1 MISKKQ
7 FLTGSWKKKDKA
19 SPQEDYLLAFMR
31 MNKEKA
37 YTALELSKAVKKSES
52 MIRDKLSGFVKKKLV
67 TRDSPYYI
75 YGVVKVAASKK
86 TAKKKRRVKDYSEGS
101 YY

>member
-19 SPQEDYLLAFMR
+19 IPQEDYLLAFMKK
-31 MNKEKA
+31 NKEKA
-37 YTALELSKAVKKSES
+37 YTALELSKIVKKSES
-52 MIRDKLSGFVKKKLV
+52 LIRDKLSGFVKKKLV

-75 YGVVKVAASKK
+75 YGTVKVTWSKK
-86 TAKKKRRVKDYSEGS
+86 TAKRGKKKSIRKIES
-101 YY
+101 YH